1 MHDHRHHSSHLH
13 VPTAR
18 PHSRCAAGAG
28 LPVERVTEQHRT
40 LLVSAGIR
48 AEYGAHIP
56 TLLRGVSS
64 AAASRLLTA
73 IRQIEVT

>member
-1 MHDHRHHSSHLH
+1 MT
-13 VPTAR
+13 TATTVHTSTFLQR
-18 PHSRCAAGAG
+18 GRIRDALRGAG
-28 LPVERVTEQHRT
+28 LPVERVTDQHRT